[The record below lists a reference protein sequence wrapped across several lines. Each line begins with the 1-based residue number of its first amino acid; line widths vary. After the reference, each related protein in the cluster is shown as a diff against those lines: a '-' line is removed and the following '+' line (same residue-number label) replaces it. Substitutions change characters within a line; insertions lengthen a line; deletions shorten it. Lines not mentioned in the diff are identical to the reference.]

1 MINFFT
7 EDVSLPLL
15 NQPSVIAWLCNV
27 CESENKELDEV
38 SIIFCSD
45 DYLLTMNNEYLQ
57 HDYYTDII
65 TFDYCIDN
73 QVVGDLFISIDRVMD
88 NANLNQVSFDNELL
102 RVMVHGI
109 LHLIGF
115 KDKSDEDSKLMRLK
129 EDEYLNLYVPRE
141 T

>member
-1 MINFFT
+1 MINFFA
-7 EDVSLPLL
+7 EDVDLPLFNESLVFEWL
-15 NQPSVIAWLCNV
+15 NSVCTA
-27 CESENKELDEV
+27 ENKKLEEV

-45 DYLLTMNNEYLQ
+45 EYLLDMNNEYLQ

-65 TFDYCIDN
+65 TFDYCTDN
-73 QVVGDLFISIDRVMD
+73 QIVGDLFVSIDRVKD
-88 NANLNQVSFDNELL
+88 NSIQNHVSFENELL
-102 RVMVHGI
+102 RVMVHGV

-115 KDKSDEDSKLMRLK
+115 KDKSDEEAKLMRLK

>member
-7 EDVSLPLL
+7 EDVSIPLF
-15 NQPSVIAWLCNV
+15 NQSSVTAWLCNV

-65 TFDYCIDN
+65 TFDYCVDN
-73 QVVGDLFISIDRVMD
+73 QVVGDLFVSVDRVTD
-88 NANLNQVSFDNELL
+88 NAKLNQVSFDNELL

>member
-7 EDVSLPLL
+7 EDVSLPLF
-15 NQPSVIAWLCNV
+15 NQSSVTAWLCNV

-65 TFDYCIDN
+65 TFDYCFDN
-73 QVVGDLFISIDRVMD
+73 QVVGDLFISVDRVSD
-88 NANLNQVSFDNELL
+88 NAKLNQVSFNNELL

>member
-7 EDVSLPLL
+7 EDVSLPLF
-15 NQPSVIAWLCNV
+15 NQSSVATWLCNV

-73 QVVGDLFISIDRVMD
+73 QVVGDLFISVDRVTD
-88 NANLNQVSFDNELL
+88 NAKLNQVSFDNELL

>member
-7 EDVSLPLL
+7 EDVDLPFLNVSLVTEWLS
-15 NQPSVIAWLCNV
+15 SVCTA
-27 CESENKELDEV
+27 EKKELEEV

-45 DYLLTMNNEYLQ
+45 EYLLDMNNEYLQ

-65 TFDYCIDN
+65 TFDYCVEN
-73 QVVGDLFISIDRVMD
+73 QIVGDLFVSVDRVKD
-88 NANLNQVSFDNELL
+88 NSILNHVSFDNELL
-102 RVMVHGI
+102 RVIVHGV

-115 KDKSDEDSKLMRLK
+115 KDKTEEDAKLMRQK

>member
-1 MINFFT
+1 MINFFA
-7 EDVSLPLL
+7 EDVDLPLFNESLVFEWL
-15 NQPSVIAWLCNV
+15 NSVCTA
-27 CESENKELDEV
+27 ENKKLEEV

-45 DYLLTMNNEYLQ
+45 EYLLDMNNEYLQ

-73 QVVGDLFISIDRVMD
+73 QIVGDLFVSIDRVKD
-88 NANLNQVSFDNELL
+88 NSIQNHVSFENELL
-102 RVMVHGI
+102 RVMVHGV

-115 KDKSDEDSKLMRLK
+115 KDKSDEEAKLMRLK

>member
-7 EDVSLPLL
+7 EDVSIPLF
-15 NQPSVIAWLCNV
+15 NQSSVTAWLCNV

-65 TFDYCIDN
+65 TFDYCFDN
-73 QVVGDLFISIDRVMD
+73 QVVGDLFISVDRVSD
-88 NANLNQVSFDNELL
+88 NAKLNQVSFNNELL

>member
-1 MINFFT
+1 MINFFA
-7 EDVSLPLL
+7 EDVDLPFFNESLVSEWL
-15 NQPSVIAWLCNV
+15 NSVCTK
-27 CESENKELDEV
+27 ENKHLEEV

-45 DYLLTMNNEYLQ
+45 EYLLDMNNEYLQ

-73 QVVGDLFISIDRVMD
+73 QIVGDLFISVDRVKD
-88 NANLNQVSFDNELL
+88 NSSQNHVSFDNELL
-102 RVMVHGI
+102 RVMVHGV

-115 KDKSDEDSKLMRLK
+115 KDKTDDEVKLMRLK

>member
-7 EDVSLPLL
+7 EDVSLPLF
-15 NQPSVIAWLCNV
+15 NQSSVATWLCNV

-65 TFDYCIDN
+65 TFDYCVDN
-73 QVVGDLFISIDRVMD
+73 QVVGDLFVSVDRVTD
-88 NANLNQVSFDNELL
+88 NAKLNQVSFDNELL

>member
-7 EDVSLPLL
+7 EDVSLPLF
-15 NQPSVIAWLCNV
+15 NQSSVTAWLCNV

-65 TFDYCIDN
+65 TFDYCFDN
-73 QVVGDLFISIDRVMD
+73 QVVGDLFISVDRVTD
-88 NANLNQVSFDNELL
+88 NAKLSQASFNNELL

>member
-7 EDVSLPLL
+7 EDVSLPLF
-15 NQPSVIAWLCNV
+15 NQSSVTAWLCNV

-65 TFDYCIDN
+65 TFDYCFDN
-73 QVVGDLFISIDRVMD
+73 QVVGDLFISVDRVTD
-88 NANLNQVSFDNELL
+88 NAKLNLASFNNELL

>member
-1 MINFFT
+1 MISFFS
-7 EDVSLPLL
+7 EDVDLPNFNQDAVSEWL
-15 NQPSVIAWLCNV
+15 NNV
-27 CESENKELDEV
+27 CIKESKELEEV

-45 DYLLTMNNEYLQ
+45 DYLLDMNNEYLQ

-65 TFDYCIDN
+65 TFDYCVEN
-73 QVVGDLFISIDRVMD
+73 QIVGDLFISIDRVLD
-88 NANLNQVSFDNELL
+88 NANINHVTFDNELL
-102 RVMVHGI
+102 RVMVHGV

-115 KDKSDEDSKLMRLK
+115 KDKSDDDAILMRQK

>member
-7 EDVSLPLL
+7 EDVSLPLF
-15 NQPSVIAWLCNV
+15 NQSSVTTWLCNV
-27 CESENKELDEV
+27 CKSENKELDEV

-45 DYLLTMNNEYLQ
+45 DHLLTMNNEYLQ

-65 TFDYCIDN
+65 TFDYCVDN
-73 QVVGDLFISIDRVMD
+73 QVVGDLFVSVDRVKD
-88 NANLNQVSFDNELL
+88 NAKLNQVSFDNELL

>member
-1 MINFFT
+1 MINFFA
-7 EDVSLPLL
+7 EDVDFPLL
-15 NQPSVIAWLCNV
+15 NESLVTKWLSAV
-27 CESENKELDEV
+27 CTAENKELEEV

-45 DYLLTMNNEYLQ
+45 EYLLDMNNEYLQ

-65 TFDYCIDN
+65 TFDYCVEN
-73 QVVGDLFISIDRVMD
+73 QIVGDLFVSVDRIKENSIL
-88 NANLNQVSFDNELL
+88 NAVTFDNELL

-115 KDKSDEDSKLMRLK
+115 KDKTDEDAKLMRQK

>member
-1 MINFFT
+1 MINFFA
-7 EDVSLPLL
+7 EDVDFPLL
-15 NQPSVIAWLCNV
+15 NESLVTKWLSAV
-27 CESENKELDEV
+27 CKAENKALEEV

-45 DYLLTMNNEYLQ
+45 EYLLDMNNEYLQ

-65 TFDYCIDN
+65 TFDYCVDN
-73 QVVGDLFISIDRVMD
+73 QIVGDLFVSVDRIKENSML
-88 NANLNQVSFDNELL
+88 NAVTFDNELL
-102 RVMVHGI
+102 RVMVHGV

-115 KDKSDEDSKLMRLK
+115 KDKTDEDSKLMRQK

>member
-1 MINFFT
+1 MINFFA
-7 EDVSLPLL
+7 EDVDLPLFNESLVSEWL
-15 NQPSVIAWLCNV
+15 NSVCTA
-27 CESENKELDEV
+27 ENKKLEEV

-45 DYLLTMNNEYLQ
+45 EYLLDMNNEYLQ

-73 QVVGDLFISIDRVMD
+73 QVVGDLFISIDRVKD
-88 NANLNQVSFDNELL
+88 NSILNHVSFENELL
-102 RVMVHGI
+102 RVMVHGV
-109 LHLIGF
+109 LHLVGF
-115 KDKSDEDSKLMRLK
+115 KDKSDEEAKLMRLK

>member
-7 EDVSLPLL
+7 EDTSLPLF
-15 NQPSVIAWLCNV
+15 NQSSVATWLCNV

-65 TFDYCIDN
+65 TFDYCVDN
-73 QVVGDLFISIDRVMD
+73 QVVGDLFISVDRVTD
-88 NANLNQVSFDNELL
+88 NAKFNQVSFDNELL

>member
-7 EDVSLPLL
+7 EDVSLPLF
-15 NQPSVIAWLCNV
+15 NQSSVATWLCNV

-45 DYLLTMNNEYLQ
+45 DYLLTMNNEYLK

-65 TFDYCIDN
+65 TFDYCVDN
-73 QVVGDLFISIDRVMD
+73 QVVGDLFISVDRVTD
-88 NANLNQVSFDNELL
+88 NAKLNQVSFDNELF

>member
-7 EDVSLPLL
+7 EDVSLPLF
-15 NQPSVIAWLCNV
+15 NQSSVTAWLCNV

-65 TFDYCIDN
+65 TFDYCFDN
-73 QVVGDLFISIDRVMD
+73 QVVGDLFISVDRVTD
-88 NANLNQVSFDNELL
+88 NAKLNQASFNNELL

>member
-7 EDVSLPLL
+7 EDVSIPLF
-15 NQPSVIAWLCNV
+15 NQSSVTAWLCNV

-65 TFDYCIDN
+65 TFDYCFDN
-73 QVVGDLFISIDRVMD
+73 QVVGDLFISVDRVTD
-88 NANLNQVSFDNELL
+88 NAKLSQASFNNELL

>member
-7 EDVSLPLL
+7 EDVSLPLF
-15 NQPSVIAWLCNV
+15 NQSSVTTWLCNV
-27 CESENKELDEV
+27 CESEKKELDEV

-73 QVVGDLFISIDRVMD
+73 QVVGDLFISVDRVTD
-88 NANLNQVSFDNELL
+88 NAKLNQVSFDNELL